1 MVMRLEGTAAV
12 QGTGNGKEPSNNALI
27 AEMRINDRQSS
38 AAGRARPSNMKK
50 RVLPDLVKFDAPGV
64 TVSGVLVRMNL
75 KKGDTKNYVEYIL
88 HNVDE
93 DKIYRFNGSYEI
105 DNQIFRTDLHKS
117 IEVTFVGEDKTVMR
131 NGNALKKFEVWVD
144 EGKPVA
150 RPSGGDPGWQAT
162 DEDIP
167 F

>member
-1 MVMRLEGTAAV
+1 MNQMPEKMPESVRRSEQLGSSAMPPQAPPV
-12 QGTGNGKEPSNNALI
+12 SNG
-27 AEMRINDRQSS
+27 QS

-50 RVLPDLVKFDAPGV
+50 RVIPDLVKFDAPGV
-64 TVSGVLVRMNL
+64 TCNGVLVRMNL

-88 HNVDE
+88 HNVAE

-105 DNQIFRTDLHKS
+105 DNQIFRTDLHKF
-117 IEVTFVGEDKTVMR
+117 IEVTYVGEDKNIVR

-150 RPSGGDPGWQAT
+150 QSAHEGWQAS